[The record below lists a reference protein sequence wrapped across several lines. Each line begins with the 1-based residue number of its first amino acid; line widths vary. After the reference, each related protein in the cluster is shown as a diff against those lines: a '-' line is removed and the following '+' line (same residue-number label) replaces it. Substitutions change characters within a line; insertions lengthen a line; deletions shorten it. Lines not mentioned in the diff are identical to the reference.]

1 MDLHKHAPIL
11 RTAQMFCKRNSAS
24 SALREEGREM
34 SIGVRSEELIKM
46 KIGSAI
52 RAARKA
58 RKWTLEELA
67 HRTGS
72 DTGNLSRLERG
83 LQGASQEL
91 LIKILDELGLP
102 LGSVLTAG
110 TMRTNI
116 EGVDVKAA
124 AVPVISWVQAGQ
136 WTEVMSS
143 FTAADAEEWVACP
156 VAHGPRTFVLRV
168 RGESMFSPHAR
179 RSFREGD
186 LIYVDPDKPAEN
198 NSLVVAQLGSNSE
211 ATFKQLI
218 IEGESKYL
226 KALNPAWPEP
236 IIAINGD
243 TSICGVV
250 IFKGE
255 FV

>member
-1 MDLHKHAPIL
+1 M
-11 RTAQMFCKRNSAS
+11 AS
-24 SALREEGREM
+24 MECRIKELTRME
-34 SIGVRSEELIKM
+34 IGK
-46 KIGSAI
+46 AI
-52 RAARKA
+52 RDARKA

-67 HRTGS
+67 GRVGT

-83 LQGASQEL
+83 LQGASQDML
-91 LIKILDELGLP
+91 VRILGELGLP
-102 LGSVLTAG
+102 LSSTLSAG
-110 TMRTNI
+110 TMRANI
-116 EGVDVKAA
+116 EAADVQAG

-156 VAHGPRTFVLRV
+156 VTHGPRTFVLRV
-168 RGESMFSPHAR
+168 RGESMFNPHAR

-186 LIYVDPDKPAEN
+186 LIYVDPDRQSEN
-198 NSLVVAQLGSNSE
+198 GSLVVAQIAGSNE
-211 ATFKQLI
+211 ATFKQLMI
-218 IEGESKYL
+218 DGDRKYL
-226 KALNPAWPEP
+226 KAINPAWPDQ

-243 TSICGVV
+243 TTICGVV